1 MLDHSSGSGWGEPES
16 SSNLRRPK
24 APPESVRDDWEDDD
38 DDDEPQEEKNKKI
51 WHKANHEAA
60 APMPTFIVS
69 SSAVASP
76 PPIAAFQPAF
86 KILKRP
92 VNSSDGSFS
101 PPLSPP
107 KDSLEDREARYQV
120 ARNRIFGVT
129 TSPTAPSSDTNSIHL
144 AEKKDNVVIRNPR
157 GPDETPSTD
166 TTPSKGF
173 NDRRLKTPPS
183 SASMENQ

>member
-1 MLDHSSGSGWGEPES
+1 MTLQVGE
-16 SSNLRRPK
+16 NLNLLRPK
-24 APPESVRDDWEDDD
+24 APPETVRDDWEDDDDD

-76 PPIAAFQPAF
+76 PPMAAFQPAF

-92 VNSSDGSFS
+92 VNIPEGSSL

-129 TSPTAPSSDTNSIHL
+129 TSPTDLSSDPNSIHL
-144 AEKKDNVVIRNPR
+144 VAKKDVVVIRNPR
-157 GPDETPSTD
+157 GPDVTPSTD

-183 SASMENQ
+183 PAFMENQ

>member
-1 MLDHSSGSGWGEPES
+1 MLDDSSGWGEPES

-24 APPESVRDDWEDDD
+24 APPETVRDDWEDDD
-38 DDDEPQEEKNKKI
+38 DEDEPQEEKNKKI
-51 WHKANHEAA
+51 WHKANREAA

-69 SSAVASP
+69 SSAMASP

-92 VNSSDGSFS
+92 VNSSEGSSS
-101 PPLSPP
+101 PPFSPP

-129 TSPTAPSSDTNSIHL
+129 TSPTASSSDTNSIHL
-144 AEKKDNVVIRNPR
+144 VAKKDVVVIRNPR

-173 NDRRLKTPPS
+173 NDRRSKTPPS